1 MSNIDEMVIS
11 DSEKNADLNVQVQS
25 DVSDR
30 QVSSFRPSKNGIVS
44 STGKILS
51 PPTERK
57 QSVLRKETFGAMSI
71 EEEKKSGQRNN
82 QSQLSPEPRRSTI

>member
-25 DVSDR
+25 EDTDR
-30 QVSSFRPSKNGIVS
+30 QVSSFRPSKNEIAS
-44 STGKILS
+44 STAKNLS

-57 QSVLRKETFGAMSI
+57 QSVIRKETFGAMSI
-71 EEEKKSGQRNN
+71 EEEKKSA
-82 QSQLSPEPRRSTI
+82 